1 MLTKMSQLINKS
13 NCNRRDIV
21 ETGIGNWK
29 EIQKTQE
36 DKRMGTEEDTGRRLN
51 THVITA
57 QGAKRCERAM
67 QHLTR

>member
-21 ETGIGNWK
+21 ETGIGNRK

-36 DKRMGTEEDTGRRLN
+36 DKRMGTKEDREKAQHTCNYSSGSEE
-51 THVITA
+51 V
-57 QGAKRCERAM
+57 
-67 QHLTR
+67 